1 MVTIES
7 NTLNQ
12 AQIFMFANGRHENY
26 FLSEVNDDFFEE
38 TGTRKVYIDSYAYSE
53 FKEAHEGYNSNKF
66 EEEIEYLAKIGNGDV
81 YELEMELE
89 GCQRAAIIE
98 DHLIQY
104 LRPVICTLQLTRNFR
119 VSIPSPFI
127 AFVQDNIFFMSSH
140 ESSAR
145 KCDMKVKTN
154 LATLMEFY
162 KVLRKVKLYGD
173 GWLTQSCDIGPSD
186 KPRIISALSK
196 SMTLMKDDADLQR
209 KMQQQPATAD
219 PALVTTLQQASTTT
233 PQQVGNAAA
242 FPQYVIP
249 GPTKADTKYQQ
260 LVFLINEIGK
270 DLPQM
275 YNGSKHCSEK
285 VKRYLVHA
293 RILARECMME
303 ADRERAKMTTGS
315 S

>member
-7 NTLNQ
+7 NTINQ

-53 FKEAHEGYNSNKF
+53 LKEAHEGYNSNKF

-104 LRPVICTLQLTRNFR
+104 LHPVICTLQLTRNFR

-140 ESSAR
+140 ETSAR

-162 KVLRKVKLYGD
+162 KALRKVKLYGD

-186 KPRIISALSK
+186 KPQIISALSK
-196 SMTLMKDDADLQR
+196 F
-209 KMQQQPATAD
+209 KMAESSSTPTPQQQQPATAD

-270 DLPQM
+270 VGPSQM